1 MAKNTR
7 SNWVT
12 AEEKLPAPGIDS
24 PPLDA
29 KPLGDLAQAR
39 PERPITPSPVPPAPM
54 AAPVAPAPMAPAPK
68 PPVPPTPMTEK
79 EVSDALETSAKSL
92 LDAVLASEKAKVAIA
107 KICAMGSTTPKDRA
121 IVSKSERLVVQ
132 IEKVK
137 GALDMLVKEVED
149 YRGAVPDISGAP
161 EKAPSDWLA

>member
-12 AEEKLPAPGIDS
+12 AEEKLPAAGIEA

-29 KPLGDLAQAR
+29 KPLGDLAQSR
-39 PERPITPSPVPPAPM
+39 PERPITPSPLPPAPM
-54 AAPVAPAPMAPAPK
+54 AAPAPMAPAAK

-79 EVSDALETSAKSL
+79 EVSDALETAAKAL
-92 LDAVLASEKAKVAIA
+92 LDSALASEKAKVAIA

-137 GALDMLVKEVED
+137 SGLDMLVKEVED
-149 YRGAVPDISGAP
+149 YRGSVPDMPGIP
-161 EKAPSDWLA
+161 EKSDWLA